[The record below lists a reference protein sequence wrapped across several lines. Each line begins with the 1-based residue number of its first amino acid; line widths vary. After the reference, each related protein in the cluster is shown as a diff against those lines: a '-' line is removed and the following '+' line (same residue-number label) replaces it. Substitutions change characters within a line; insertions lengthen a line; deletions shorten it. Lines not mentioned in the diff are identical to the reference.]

1 MWWRSRR
8 VGSVRGQS
16 GSVVHHRCESDRRR
30 WHERLT
36 NDGICI
42 ETTDRKAGARTMSA
56 YVFSR
61 VKRHSIKASWMCT
74 QRRPRQLS
82 PDARG
87 RCSRFIGSHEDLE
100 GAPTE
105 GTVILE

>member
-1 MWWRSRR
+1 
-8 VGSVRGQS
+8 
-16 GSVVHHRCESDRRR
+16 
-30 WHERLT
+30 
-36 NDGICI
+36 
-42 ETTDRKAGARTMSA
+42 MSA

-82 PDARG
+82 PDARW

-105 GTVILE
+105 GTVILEFPSIEAAKAWYNGSPYREVREHRL